1 MHRTPYGELPAF
13 IAVAEQRN
21 FTRAARQMGVSTA
34 TLSQTV
40 RSLEEKL
47 GIRLLNRTTRSVA
60 PTAAGERLL
69 RRLKPVLD
77 EYEAAIDSIN
87 EFRDKPAGVVRLT
100 VAPPAAHS
108 VLAPR
113 LKEFFSF
120 YPEIRLEISVD
131 ADTIDIVAHQFDAG
145 IRRETSIDADMV
157 AVRVSSEMSNAVVA
171 APAYLADHP
180 KVAVPAD
187 LQAHNCLRV
196 RLAGGAILPWQFA
209 RAGKTFDVPVSGAMI
224 GNDVDLLISA
234 ALDGVGLLYLPR
246 DFVLPYIRS
255 GRLVSLLDH
264 WLPPAGSFF
273 LYYPSRRQTPAALRA
288 LIDFLRYDAKSPVL
302 QAKLGAANHRR
313 GSRLAS

>member
-40 RSLEEKL
+40 RALEEKL

-77 EYEAAIDSIN
+77 AYEAAIDSIN
-87 EFRDKPAGVVRLT
+87 EFRDKPSGVVRMT

-108 VLAPR
+108 VIAPR
-113 LKEFFSF
+113 LKEFVSL

-131 ADTIDIVAHQFDAG
+131 ADNIDIVSHQFDAG
-145 IRRETSIDADMV
+145 IRRETSIDRDMV
-157 AVRVSSEMSNAVVA
+157 AVRVSSAMSNAVVG

-180 KVAVPAD
+180 KIAVPDD
-187 LQAHNCLRV
+187 LHAHHCLRV
-196 RLAGGAILPWQFA
+196 RLAGGAILPWHFA
-209 RAGKTFDVPVSGAMI
+209 RAGKTFDVAVTGPLV
-224 GNDVDLLISA
+224 GNEFDLLISA

-246 DFVLPYIRS
+246 DFVLPYIRG

-264 WLPPAGSFF
+264 WMPPAGSFF
-273 LYYPSRRQTPAALRA
+273 LYYPSRRQAPAALRA
-288 LIDFLRYDAKSPVL
+288 LIDFLRYDERSAASRTK
-302 QAKLGAANHRR
+302 QGAANHRR
-313 GSRLAS
+313 GARLAS